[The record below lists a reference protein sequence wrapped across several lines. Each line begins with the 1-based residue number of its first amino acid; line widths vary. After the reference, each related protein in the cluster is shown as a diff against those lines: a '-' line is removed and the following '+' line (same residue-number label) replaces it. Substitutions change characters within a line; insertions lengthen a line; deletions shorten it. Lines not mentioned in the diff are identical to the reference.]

1 MRASKQGTD
10 SRIMYEGYVQKLNER
25 HDINN
30 ESISDPWGQKD
41 RKRREDA
48 YSRRCECGPEDGGI
62 LIQQA
67 IVRLNTTNT
76 SSYSHIDA
84 KSQMERH
91 VSRRNQIRL
100 KHPGDPQKLLDNP
113 VELDAFEDY
122 LHDFDSKHGGRS
134 RLDMDGIKQHLRKL
148 QGEYDIK
155 GLVDMVEASTFPKQ
169 YDENAWSAIKNAL
182 TTPGGLDEPEP
193 EEDGKDD
200 KFSARMSSIKK
211 F

>member
-1 MRASKQGTD
+1 MKDRDQQLIWEAYGQP
-10 SRIMYEGYVQKLNER
+10 EGSLNE
-25 HDINN
+25 
-30 ESISDPWGQKD
+30 SLSDPWGVED

-76 SSYSHIDA
+76 SSYSHTDA
-84 KSQMERH
+84 KSQMEQH
-91 VSRRNQIRL
+91 VFRRKQIRL

-148 QGEYDIK
+148 QGEYDIE
-155 GLVDMVEASTFPKQ
+155 GLVDMVGASNFAK
-169 YDENAWSAIKNAL
+169 DKENAWPAIKNAL
-182 TTPGGLDEPEP
+182 TTSGALDEPKP
-193 EEDGKDD
+193 DIGSSSDGQI
-200 KFSARMSSIKK
+200 STGMGSNWS
-211 F
+211 